1 LRNFKEQNNRI
12 EFRQPGPEKCIVTSR
27 TIDGHRHVMCL
38 EAHQLASSID
48 PVKANAMAG
57 AGQASAVV
65 NLEKAPEWF
74 RKMSDFDEHIADMDA
89 AGIDVGV
96 IWPPPPGFYYW
107 AEPSDGLELARLVNS
122 NTAKICHA
130 YPERFVGLASV
141 PLQEVGMAVEEL
153 KRGVGELQF
162 RGAAIASNING
173 LGLDDERFLPFFK
186 QAETLDVPVFI
197 HPDVF
202 APPERMSKYY
212 LVNFLGYPMDTAL
225 AACELV
231 FGGILDACPN
241 LKVCL
246 VHSGGALPALLG
258 RLEHGQSVRPEAREK
273 CRHPFP
279 YYLKNFYVDSVAFRP
294 EILELVIRVMPEG
307 HVFMGTDYPFD
318 MAEPDPVSAIKA
330 AVSDGEAILPQILG
344 ESLARLIKL

>member
-1 LRNFKEQNNRI
+1 
-12 EFRQPGPEKCIVTSR
+12 
-27 TIDGHRHVMCL
+27 MCL

-48 PVKANAMAG
+48 PVKANSMAG
-57 AGQASAVV
+57 AGQASAMV

-107 AEPSDGLELARLVNS
+107 AEPSAGLELARLVNS
-122 NTAKICHA
+122 NTAGICREH
-130 YPERFVGLASV
+130 PERFLGLASV
-141 PLQEVGMAVEEL
+141 PLQDTDMAVEEL
-153 KRGVGELQF
+153 ERGVQGLQL

-186 QAETLDVPVFI
+186 EAEALGVPVFI

-202 APPERMSKYY
+202 NPPERLSKYY
-212 LVNFLGYPMDTAL
+212 LVNFVGYPMDTAL

-231 FGGILDACPN
+231 FGGVLDACPN

-246 VHSGGALPALLG
+246 VHAGGALPALLG

-294 EILELVIRVMPEG
+294 EILDFVIKLMPDG

-318 MAEPDPVSAIKA
+318 MAEPGPVSAIKA
-330 AVSDGEAILPQILG
+330 LVPDSEAILSQILG
-344 ESLARLIKL
+344 GSLARLIKL